1 MDFSQ
6 LFATIIIPVIL
17 AATGGFMLFTGIH
30 NRNKAEHA
38 TGWFPASGEVTAVS
52 LKHHYRKGGVDYE
65 PRVEYTYTI
74 MGSLYAGK
82 TFCFGTLRTTQ
93 AKAQAKLAAYPLHGR
108 IVVYYNP
115 DKPTESVLERE
126 APGAVGM
133 MIGGGFIILTGAVLL
148 ILPYLVTNLNW

>member
-6 LFATIIIPVIL
+6 LFAMIVIPAIL
-17 AATGGFMLFTGIH
+17 ALTGGFMLLMGIR

-38 TGWFPASGEVTAVS
+38 TGWFPATGEVTAVS
-52 LKHHYRKGGVDYE
+52 LKRHYRKGGVDYE

-74 MGSLYAGK
+74 MGSPYAGK

-115 DKPTESVLERE
+115 DKPTDSVLERE

-133 MIGGGFIILTGAVLL
+133 IIGGGLIILTGVALL
-148 ILPYLVTNLNW
+148 ILPYLTTINW